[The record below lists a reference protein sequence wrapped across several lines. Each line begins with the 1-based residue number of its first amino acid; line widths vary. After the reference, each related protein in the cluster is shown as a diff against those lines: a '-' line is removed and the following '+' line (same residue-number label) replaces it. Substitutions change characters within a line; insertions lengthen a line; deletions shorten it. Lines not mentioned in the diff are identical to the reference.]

1 MFNKNDSEISELMLE
16 RCGQSYVVHSPSS
29 TFITNMIFTCIAHFF
44 LFICGTI
51 LNLTVI
57 ITFWLSKTLRSKL
70 SVFTVMVLSVN
81 DLMVTTI
88 THPIFITQGIQE
100 ILRQPNCMFE
110 GVSDLFGTLLV
121 GLSLSTLC
129 VMNAERFLC
138 IYYPLWHKANVT
150 KQRLL
155 LVCVILWSVT
165 LLNTGPCYK
174 LGKTCSTIIVPTF
187 SISVSSFT
195 LFVYIFIFR
204 VRRKRLKVVSA
215 LSADSNVDQL
225 RRNQSFLRDLKIA
238 RHYIHIVTLTCV
250 CYAPVTIFKFMQS
263 SIRTGHQSSE
273 ALAVALIWGE
283 TLVVS
288 LSTIN
293 CVLFFWSNRELKKEG
308 LKTIKKI
315 MSNDEVTYI

>member
-1 MFNKNDSEISELMLE
+1 MVNENDSKILELMLE

-29 TFITNMIFTCIAHFF
+29 TFITNMILTCIAHFF

-51 LNLTVI
+51 LNLTVV
-57 ITFWLSKTLRSKL
+57 ITFWSSTTLRSKL

-88 THPIFITQGIQE
+88 THPIFITQGIRE
-100 ILRQPNCMFE
+100 ILKEPNCMFE
-110 GVSDLFGTLLV
+110 GVSDLFGTVFV

-138 IYYPLWHKANVT
+138 ICFPLRHKAHVT

-155 LVCVILWSVT
+155 FVCVILWVFT
-165 LLNTGPCYK
+165 LINMAPCYQ
-174 LGKTCSTIIVPTF
+174 LGKICSTVIVPTF
-187 SISVSSFT
+187 TISVSLFT
-195 LFVYIFIFR
+195 LFVYILIFR
-204 VRRKRLKVVSA
+204 ARRKRFNVVSA
-215 LSADSNVDQL
+215 LSASLNVEQL
-225 RRNQSFLRDLKIA
+225 KRNQSFVRDLKIA
-238 RHYIHIVTLTCV
+238 KNYIHVVTLTCV
-250 CYAPVTIFKFMQS
+250 CYTPVTIFKFMQS
-263 SIRTGHQSSE
+263 GIKTRHQSSE

-293 CVLFFWSNRELKKEG
+293 CVLFFWSNRELRKAG

-315 MSNDEVTYI
+315 LSSQQN